1 MTFRAD
7 GVPTEAK
14 NLFMN
19 FKNSQNKDF
28 KMFGGGGPVSGDP
41 CNNQHWHGFIGIESQ
56 VTAHIVKWIKEQ
68 ILRDDEVVKDITKI
82 PTNKEPI
89 SSLRN

>member
-1 MTFRAD
+1 MVRKLGQVRKLINKRNRCLTFRAD

-56 VTAHIVKWIKEQ
+56 VTAHIIKWIKEQ
-68 ILRDDEVVKDITKI
+68 I
-82 PTNKEPI
+82 
-89 SSLRN
+89 